1 LLRRVAPRNDRH
13 CERSEA
19 IQSFDVNDTP
29 VVIAVSSFR
38 RDKGLH
44 NFVEIAAEIAERR
57 RGVGRDVRFVIVGG
71 KVAGHEEYYNEV
83 TESARRLGL
92 EKLLTVTGNVKHEE
106 VAARL
111 SEASVLIH
119 APDWEEALGGV
130 VLEAMA
136 MGVAVVAYD
145 SGGIGECFNSG
156 VSGYLVK
163 KGDKQGAAMRAASL
177 LNKPELRENITAN
190 AKKYLDEKFTQE
202 SYINGVLAVYDRI

>member
-1 LLRRVAPRNDRH
+1 M
-13 CERSEA
+13 
-19 IQSFDVNDTP
+19 
-29 VVIAVSSFR
+29 
-38 RDKGLH
+38 H

-57 RGVGRDVRFVIVGG
+57 RGVGRDARFMIVGG
-71 KVAGHEEYYNEV
+71 KVSGHEDYYDEV
-83 TESARRLGL
+83 MESARRLGL
-92 EKLLTVTGNVKHEE
+92 DKRLTVTGNVKHEE

-136 MGVAVVAYD
+136 LDVAVVAYD
-145 SGGIGECFNSG
+145 SGGVGECFHNG

-163 KGDKQGAAMRAASL
+163 KGDKSSAAARAVSL

-202 SYINGVLAVYDRI
+202 SYINNILTVYEKMFY